1 MLVSVREWTVVGFR
15 IMSTDAIALGTAAM
29 LGCLHALEV
38 DHMVAVTTFVSR
50 RPTSAAALRFG
61 LRWGLG
67 HSLAVLAAGGLLLAT
82 GLRWPA
88 RYDALGEALVGVML
102 IGLGAWALASARKLH
117 LHSREEHGGHAHL
130 HVHGSGETH
139 AHAHGPETPADRPH
153 DHGGITLVGLL
164 HGLAGT
170 TGVVALVPV
179 TMMDRVGLGLGYLGC
194 FGIGVTLAMM
204 LFALV
209 AAGAMRRA
217 SAASLAWGRWSVVL
231 AGLGGVGVGGWWL
244 MRAAVL

>member
-1 MLVSVREWTVVGFR
+1 
-15 IMSTDAIALGTAAM
+15 MSTDAIALGTAAM

-50 RPTSAAALRFG
+50 RPTPAAAVRFG
-61 LRWGLG
+61 LRWGFG
-67 HSLAVLAAGGLLLAT
+67 HSLAVLAAGGALLAT

-88 RYDALGEALVGVML
+88 RYDAFGEALVGL
-102 IGLGAWALASARKLH
+102 TLLGLGAWALASARKLH
-117 LHSREEHGGHAHL
+117 LHSSEEHGGHAHL
-130 HVHGSGETH
+130 HVHTGGAPH
-139 AHAHGPETPADRPH
+139 GHAHGTETPAGRAH

-179 TMMDRVGLGLGYLGC
+179 TLIDRVGLGLGYLGC
-194 FGIGVTLAMM
+194 FGLGVTLAMT
-204 LFALV
+204 LFALA

-217 SAASLAWGRWSVVL
+217 SAASLAWGRRTVVL
-231 AGLGGVGVGGWWL
+231 AGSCSVGVGGWWL
-244 MRAAVL
+244 LRAAALV